1 MKINTTCLD
10 CTWILF
16 CQNQNNVH
24 LIANF
29 PFPWLENHIH
39 LHIQLQICVFF
50 SLSISLYG
58 HFLLWR
64 ICKHPEEK
72 HKKLFK
78 IESSSNSKV
87 DDRSDEHSK
96 WHHFLLWKDNSLEIK
111 NLTKILPIAVSIV
124 REPTFGS
131 FLWEMV
137 LAFTLSFF
145 CCGPLHFI
153 FFQSRI
159 IFLLLLPEKLHGSE
173 KLGKGNQLAEDLPIV
188 DHLDDEDA
196 YLIFVT
202 NATNI
207 FV

>member
-16 CQNQNNVH
+16 CQNQYNVH

-58 HFLLWR
+58 YFLLWR

-96 WHHFLLWKDNSLEIK
+96 WHHFLLWKDKSLEIK
-111 NLTKILPIAVSIV
+111 NLTKTLPIAVSIV
-124 REPTFGS
+124 REPAFDS

-145 CCGPLHFI
+145 AVDRCISSFSKVKFSSCSSSLRFSFI
-153 FFQSRI
+153 VRSTTWAKGTSWQRI
-159 IFLLLLPEKLHGSE
+159 
-173 KLGKGNQLAEDLPIV
+173 NQ
-188 DHLDDEDA
+188 
-196 YLIFVT
+196 
-202 NATNI
+202 
-207 FV
+207 